1 MIFFFFSSRRRHT
14 RFDCDWSS
22 DVCSSDL
29 LLGSL
34 PLSSFGGLSP
44 SSRGGSTREADRLDH
59 SAKGDFVRLRQAE
72 MLLEE
77 LEIDQGPEQLFVV
90 LPALFMFGEQ
100 LLNFMAIAYLG
111 RQRMRAGN

>member
-1 MIFFFFSSRRRHT
+1 MCPGIMPSTLSSSMISGAPFRSLSRPR
-14 RFDCDWSS
+14 S
-22 DVCSSDL
+22 

-44 SSRGGSTREADRLDH
+44 SSRGGSTREADRHDH

-100 LLNFMAIAYLG
+100 LLDFMAIA
-111 RQRMRAGN
+111 